1 MGDDRGGAFAA
12 AVPGGVL
19 LSVGDPAGDL
29 GADAAAKAIEAAVE
43 KTVGDGIRTGDIKSA
58 GSTVVDTT
66 GMGDAI
72 LKVLG

>member
-1 MGDDRGGAFAA
+1 MLRYSFNQ
-12 AVPGGVL
+12 
-19 LSVGDPAGDL
+19 
-29 GADAAAKAIEAAVE
+29 DAAAKAIEAAVE